1 MTDCGYGAGM
11 DSLPARPFRRIMID
25 MIKLKKPRDIRR
37 MKKAGQIA
45 SEALLAVGDKIA
57 PGVSTY
63 DLDMTAR
70 ETILKAGAYPAFL
83 GYAGFPASICAS
95 INEEVVHGIPSKERV
110 LKEGDI
116 VGIDVG
122 AVYKGYHGD
131 NANTY
136 AVGNIKPTAALLLK
150 TTRESLY
157 CGINALKPN
166 APLGA
171 YSHAVQTHAESQ
183 GFSVVRDY
191 AGHGI
196 GKKLHEPPTV
206 PNYGRP
212 QDGPKL
218 RPGTILAVEPMINE
232 GAPDVESLSDGWTVV
247 TADRKLSAHFE
258 HTVVL
263 LSDGVEILTNWDQ
276 TL

>member
-1 MTDCGYGAGM
+1 M
-11 DSLPARPFRRIMID
+11 D
-25 MIKLKKPRDIRR
+25 MIKRKKPRDIRM
-37 MKKAGQIA
+37 MKQAGRIA
-45 SEALLAVGDKIA
+45 SEALLAVEDKIA
-57 PGVSTY
+57 PGVSTHE
-63 DLDMTAR
+63 LDAAAR

-83 GYAGFPASICAS
+83 GYEGFPASICAS

-110 LKEGDI
+110 LKDGDI

-122 AVYKGYHGD
+122 SVYKGYHGD
-131 NANTY
+131 NAKTY
-136 AVGNIKPTAALLLK
+136 AVGNVKPEAACLLK

-157 CGINALKPN
+157 CGIDALKPN

-171 YSHAVQTHAESQ
+171 YSHAVQTRAESR
-183 GFSVVRDY
+183 GFSVVRVY

-212 QDGPKL
+212 QDGPIL

-232 GAPDVESLSDGWTVV
+232 GVPDVKSLPDGWTVV

-276 TL
+276 AL